1 MFDKAADTYLS
12 TIQFD
17 VEKHKTQKMLV
28 KVVDICPF
36 VLDSVI
42 DWFNNREKCYKV
54 VSKNSFMLK

>member
-12 TIQFD
+12 AIQFD
-17 VEKHKTQKMLV
+17 VEQHKTQKMLV

-36 VLDSVI
+36 VLDCVI

-54 VSKNSFMLK
+54 VSKNYFMWK

>member
-12 TIQFD
+12 AIQFD

-42 DWFNNREKCYKV
+42 D
-54 VSKNSFMLK
+54 